1 MERILLLGSEGFV
14 GNSINEKFRHLPNFI
29 AIGKKDVDVLK
40 SDLLIKKLKEIKPK
54 IVINAI
60 GRVGGIQRNIHEPA
74 DLMMINAMTNISV
87 VNACHELGIDR
98 LVQFASACIY
108 PINNERGSL
117 ESDLGSGRIEE
128 TSKGYAQAKIFGLEL
143 YESFNKQYGYRWST
157 FIPTNLYGLGD
168 WHTNSGGHVIAM
180 LTSKFLQAKLEKI
193 DFVEIWGDGT
203 SLRNFLNV
211 KDLASAVE
219 HIVKIEELVRS
230 VINLSGNEEVSIL
243 DLAEKISKQVG
254 YRGELRFDTSKPSG
268 APRKLLDDSYM
279 RSLGWK
285 PSINL
290 DEGLSEYVTALSLQA
305 H

>member
-1 MERILLLGSEGFV
+1 LLGSEGFI
-14 GNSINEKFRHLPNFI
+14 GKSINEKFKSQPNI
-29 AIGKKDVDVLK
+29 ISVSKKELDVLQYDK
-40 SDLLIKKLKEIKPK
+40 LLKKLKETNPK

-60 GRVGGIQRNIHEPA
+60 GRVGGIQRNINEPA
-74 DLMMINAMTNISV
+74 DLMMINAMTNISI
-87 VNACHELGIDR
+87 VNACHELSIDR
-98 LVQFASACIY
+98 LIQFASACIY
-108 PINNERGSL
+108 PVNNERGSV

-128 TSKGYAQAKIFGLEL
+128 TSKGYAQTKIFGLEL

-168 WHTNSGGHVIAM
+168 WHTDSGGHVIAM
-180 LTSKFLQAKLEKI
+180 LTNKFLQAKLQKI
-193 DFVEIWGDGT
+193 DFVEVWGDGT
-203 SLRNFLNV
+203 PLRNFLNV
-211 KDLASAVE
+211 KDLASAVK
-219 HIVKIEELVRS
+219 HIIKIEDNVRS
-230 VINLSGNEEVSIL
+230 VINLSGNEEVRIL

-254 YRGELRFDTSKPSG
+254 YKGELRFDASKPSG

-290 DEGLSEYVTALSLQA
+290 HEGLKEYVTSLSLQF